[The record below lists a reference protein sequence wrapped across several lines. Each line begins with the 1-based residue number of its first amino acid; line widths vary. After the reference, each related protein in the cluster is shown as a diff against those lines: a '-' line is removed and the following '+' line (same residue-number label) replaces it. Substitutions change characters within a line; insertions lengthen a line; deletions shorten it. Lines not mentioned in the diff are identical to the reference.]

1 MRIVNGQRLPWW
13 RNFSSSLLD
22 FIYPPSCE
30 LCSTA
35 ISNGRYLCENCVNAL
50 PRIKAPF
57 CDHCGEMFE
66 GHIESNFICPN
77 CSKLDYAFSF
87 ARPVLLSSDHART
100 IIHDFK
106 YRRSIHLARD
116 LATILCEA
124 FEDPRLQLAREQKWT
139 LVPVHLY
146 WKRKQHR
153 HFNQSQEIAK
163 HVAQMLGLPLC
174 DALTRLRATPT
185 QTHLSRKQR
194 LLNLKGAI
202 QISRRGEAYF
212 RENPSGGVILI
223 DDVFTTGSTV
233 QECAKTLR
241 KNLCENIVV
250 VTVMRG

>member
-1 MRIVNGQRLPWW
+1 
-13 RNFSSSLLD
+13 
-22 FIYPPSCE
+22 
-30 LCSTA
+30 
-35 ISNGRYLCENCVNAL
+35 
-50 PRIKAPF
+50 
-57 CDHCGEMFE
+57 
-66 GHIESNFICPN
+66 
-77 CSKLDYAFSF
+77 
-87 ARPVLLSSDHART
+87 
-100 IIHDFK
+100 
-106 YRRSIHLARD
+106 
-116 LATILCEA
+116 
-124 FEDPRLQLAREQKWT
+124 
-139 LVPVHLY
+139 
-146 WKRKQHR
+146 
-153 HFNQSQEIAK
+153 
-163 HVAQMLGLPLC
+163 MLGLPLC

>member
-1 MRIVNGQRLPWW
+1 MNNDKIQRSPWW
-13 RNFSSSLLD
+13 RNFTATLLD
-22 FIYPPSCE
+22 LIYPPSCE
-30 LCSTA
+30 LCARS
-35 ISNGRYLCENCVNAL
+35 ISAGRYLCADCLSAL

-66 GHIESNFICPN
+66 GHIEANFICPN

-87 ARPVLLSSDHART
+87 ARPVLFSSDHART

-106 YRRSIHLARD
+106 YRRCIHLARD

-124 FEDPRLQLAREQKWT
+124 FQDPRLQIALEQKWT
-139 LVPVHLY
+139 LVPVPLY

-153 HFNQSQEIAK
+153 HFNQSKEIAK
-163 HVAQMLGLPLC
+163 HAAQMLQLPLC
-174 DALTRLRATPT
+174 DALERVRATPT

-202 QISRRGEAYF
+202 RVSRRGETYF
-212 RENPSGGVILI
+212 RDNPSAGVILI

-233 QECAKTLR
+233 QECAKILR